1 MPVSGAQDHHQQRRR
16 KHSQIDIA
24 SNEEAEDLRHSSL
37 VAKRQCLECAAAAP
51 AQVDMLAAPAMSSA
65 NDGRHSAQQYAPKGD
80 GGPTTTA
87 QRLRGG
93 GPTAASESTSA
104 APSARRTRAA
114 AAAAAAASPSIPAA
128 SASGTTSKKQPAR
141 PPPPRPQSSRPAGDI
156 STEERTPLL
165 GTPRVPVPPSAVMG
179 ANTHAAAP
187 ILPIPPAPR
196 RPTGAAAASR
206 SSAANTGGGGAA
218 VAADA
223 SDSAPSGGGGGGGM
237 PSHQPNAS
245 AQSSDGTNGS
255 GNGDSDGGDGS
266 GGGDGDDGG
275 SSNNIEERPPTVAV
289 LNIRCPVPP
298 PPSHRPLAQQLQQ
311 FPGQQQQQQQ
321 QPQQH
326 SMNKARPT
334 VPRDGPIVKVLVPTS
349 GDNAIIMTE
358 RQLGR
363 CIVQA
368 TGIGIAPPTADGGGS
383 WGWHWDLGYDPYVQ
397 YGGRTGGG
405 TDGNGNDGNSAEPPL
420 AGLFR
425 RDGLFLPLSYVLANA
440 LALQGELLSITRP
453 ISRPRPP
460 PPPPPIWPYVAG
472 GLFVAS
478 IMAKYGVDWDWFF
491 DVTLFYAELA
501 VRFLINLP
509 FQLFNVLVEIP
520 LKETYRHGPSF
531 IGWEGQP
538 LPRICSQVTFH
549 GDEAFWS
556 RNMVECE
563 KIYAAKEAAAL
574 HIRKP
579 LLYIAI
585 AAGLFFAV
593 QSLVRTNAIRRQYRP
608 DRNMVETYNALN
620 ILLRQFNRAGGAM
633 GMPRR

>member
-1 MPVSGAQDHHQQRRR
+1 MLVSGALDHQRRRR
-16 KHSQIDIA
+16 KHSQINKT
-24 SNEEAEDLRHSSL
+24 NESKGTQPSL
-37 VAKRQCLECAAAAP
+37 TSCDCNLNAKRQCLENAAVAP
-51 AQVDMLAAPAMSSA
+51 AQAVDMPAASAFSA
-65 NDGRHSAQQYAPKGD
+65 NDGHSTQYAQKGD
-80 GGPTTTA
+80 GGPTTA
-87 QRLRGG
+87 LRLRGG
-93 GPTAASESTSA
+93 GPTASDESTPAA
-104 APSARRTRAA
+104 APAARRTRAA
-114 AAAAAAASPSIPAA
+114 ATAAAAFSSAPA
-128 SASGTTSKKQPAR
+128 SASASAIASSKQAR
-141 PPPPRPQSSRPAGDI
+141 PPPPRPHPSRPAGDAD
-156 STEERTPLL
+156 ERAPLL
-165 GTPRVPVPPSAVMG
+165 GTPRVPVPPSSVVG
-179 ANTHAAAP
+179 ANSNAAP
-187 ILPIPPAPR
+187 IPIPPAPR
-196 RPTGAAAASR
+196 RPAAASR
-206 SSAANTGGGGAA
+206 PAANVAV
-218 VAADA
+218 VAAAA
-223 SDSAPSGGGGGGGM
+223 SDSAPSGGGGGGDA
-237 PSHQPNAS
+237 PSEPNAS
-245 AQSSDGTNGS
+245 AQPADNNNDASGS
-255 GNGDSDGGDGS
+255 GIGNRDRDRGDGMGDGS
-266 GGGDGDDGG
+266 GGGDGGDGG
-275 SSNNIEERPPTVAV
+275 NSNIEERPPTVAV

-298 PPSHRPLAQQLQQ
+298 PPSPKPLAQQLQQ
-311 FPGQQQQQQQ
+311 FPGQQQQQP

-326 SMNKARPT
+326 NMNKARPM
-334 VPRDGPIVKVLVPTS
+334 PRDGPIVKVLVPTS
-349 GDNAIIMTE
+349 GDNVMTE

-368 TGIGIAPPTADGGGS
+368 TGIGIAPPTADGGG

-397 YGGRTGGG
+397 YGRTGGG
-405 TDGNGNDGNSAEPPL
+405 TDGNDGCVEPPL

-425 RDGLFLPLSYVLANA
+425 RDGLFMPMSYVLANA

-453 ISRPRPP
+453 VSRPRPP

-478 IMAKYGVDWDWFF
+478 IMAKYGVDWDWLF

-501 VRFLINLP
+501 ARFLINLP

-538 LPRICSQVTFH
+538 LPRICAQVTFH

-556 RNMVECE
+556 RNMLECE

-585 AAGLFFAV
+585 AAGLFFAI

>member
-1 MPVSGAQDHHQQRRR
+1 MLVPVSGTQDHHQQRRR
-16 KHSQIDIA
+16 KHSQIDVT
-24 SNEEAEDLRHSSL
+24 SSEAEELRHSSL
-37 VAKRQCLECAAAAP
+37 ASCNSNPDAKRQCLEHAAAAAAP
-51 AQVDMLAAPAMSSA
+51 AQTVDMPAAAAAPAARA
-65 NDGRHSAQQYAPKGD
+65 NDGRTHAHGERNRNAPN
-80 GGPTTTA
+80 GGGSTTA
-87 QRLRGG
+87 LRLRGG
-93 GPTAASESTSA
+93 GPTASESSTAAASA
-104 APSARRTRAA
+104 PRGTRAA
-114 AAAAAAASPSIPAA
+114 AAAAT
-128 SASGTTSKKQPAR
+128 ASGSGTKQQAR
-141 PPPPRPQSSRPAGDI
+141 PPPPRPQSSRPAPGSIGSASSVGGASDA
-156 STEERTPLL
+156 EERAPLL
-165 GTPRVPVPPSAVMG
+165 GTPRVPVPPSSVVG
-179 ANTHAAAP
+179 ANNAALAP
-187 ILPIPPAPR
+187 VPPAPR
-196 RPTGAAAASR
+196 RPAAPSRSTSSGGVAVAAAASD
-206 SSAANTGGGGAA
+206 SAA
-218 VAADA
+218 
-223 SDSAPSGGGGGGGM
+223 SGGGVGDAPSEPNANAQSASNNDDIDSGGG
-237 PSHQPNAS
+237 
-245 AQSSDGTNGS
+245 SDGS
-255 GNGDSDGGDGS
+255 R
-266 GGGDGDDGG
+266 GGDGDDGG
-275 SSNNIEERPPTVAV
+275 RHNVEERPPTVAV

-298 PPSHRPLAQQLQQ
+298 PPSPRPSSFQPQ
-311 FPGQQQQQQQ
+311 FPGQQQPQQQQ
-321 QPQQH
+321 AMP
-326 SMNKARPT
+326 KARPM
-334 VPRDGPIVKVLVPTS
+334 PRDGPTVKVLVPTS
-349 GDNAIIMTE
+349 GDNAMTE

-368 TGIGIAPPTADGGGS
+368 TGIGIAPPTADGGS

-397 YGGRTGGG
+397 YGRTGS
-405 TDGNGNDGNSAEPPL
+405 DNDGSVEPPL

-425 RDGLFLPLSYVLANA
+425 RDGLFMPMSYVLANA

-453 ISRPRPP
+453 VPRPRPP

-491 DVTLFYAELA
+491 DVALFYAELA
-501 VRFLINLP
+501 ARFLINLP

-538 LPRICSQVTFH
+538 LPRICAQVTFH

-556 RNMVECE
+556 RNMLECE

-585 AAGLFFAV
+585 AAGLFFAI

>member
-1 MPVSGAQDHHQQRRR
+1 M
-16 KHSQIDIA
+16 
-24 SNEEAEDLRHSSL
+24 
-37 VAKRQCLECAAAAP
+37 
-51 AQVDMLAAPAMSSA
+51 
-65 NDGRHSAQQYAPKGD
+65 
-80 GGPTTTA
+80 
-87 QRLRGG
+87 
-93 GPTAASESTSA
+93 
-104 APSARRTRAA
+104 
-114 AAAAAAASPSIPAA
+114 
-128 SASGTTSKKQPAR
+128 
-141 PPPPRPQSSRPAGDI
+141 
-156 STEERTPLL
+156 
-165 GTPRVPVPPSAVMG
+165 
-179 ANTHAAAP
+179 
-187 ILPIPPAPR
+187 
-196 RPTGAAAASR
+196 
-206 SSAANTGGGGAA
+206 
-218 VAADA
+218 
-223 SDSAPSGGGGGGGM
+223 
-237 PSHQPNAS
+237 
-245 AQSSDGTNGS
+245 
-255 GNGDSDGGDGS
+255 
-266 GGGDGDDGG
+266 
-275 SSNNIEERPPTVAV
+275 
-289 LNIRCPVPP
+289 
-298 PPSHRPLAQQLQQ
+298 
-311 FPGQQQQQQQ
+311 
-321 QPQQH
+321 
-326 SMNKARPT
+326 
-334 VPRDGPIVKVLVPTS
+334 PRDGPIVKVLVPTS
-349 GDNAIIMTE
+349 GDNAICMTE

-397 YGGRTGGG
+397 YGGTTGG
-405 TDGNGNDGNSAEPPL
+405 TEGNDGGAEPPL

-556 RNMVECE
+556 RNMQECE